1 MDNVVVLSIIS
12 NAFWL
17 VIFLGSLI
25 FFRKEIRALL
35 SSLSSVS
42 VAGSHFELG
51 DKSQTLKSYTILSNI
66 FLDLLS
72 NSLNN
77 ENFVSVFS
85 EINAQQLTK
94 FTIKYLAEAPKEDI
108 NFLLMRNIAY
118 IAGRRANLKDAIS
131 LYQLLIEKAPTD
143 WTLRHNMGILL
154 YDQNPSESRKVFL
167 DLMNENPGVPVY
179 RYNYALCNI
188 ELDNFDEGV
197 ADLVSVIKAGRY
209 LDTDMFIRPAIQ
221 KLSKIRPDDYEKVV
235 ILMEEAKQSQQSIV

>member
-179 RYNYALCNI
+179 RYTYALCNI

-209 LDTDMFIRPAIQ
+209 LDADMFIRPAIQ

-235 ILMEEAKQSQQSIV
+235 ILMEEAKQSQQPIV